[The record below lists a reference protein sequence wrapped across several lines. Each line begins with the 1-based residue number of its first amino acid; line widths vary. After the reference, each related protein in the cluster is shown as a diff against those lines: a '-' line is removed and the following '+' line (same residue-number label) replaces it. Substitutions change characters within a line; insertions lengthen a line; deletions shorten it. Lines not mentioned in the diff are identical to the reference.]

1 MKGQYKMLA
10 DMFGGILIVALCIAI
25 FFLFIGYYVIIKGVI
40 KSSEEERKT
49 INLGHVLISSDK
61 LVYSDEKRISRVIL
75 DENKL
80 DQIDSNELFKEI
92 GYPSYKYF
100 IQIINLDTDE
110 SWIIGE
116 ELKPQV
122 VKVFPVAIKNDDE
135 IQVGKLVVNLR
146 GK

>member
-1 MKGQYKMLA
+1 MKGLYKMLA

-25 FFLFIGYYVIIKGVI
+25 FFLFVGYYVIIKGVI

-61 LVYSDEKRISRVIL
+61 LVYSDEKRISRAIL

-80 DQIDSNELFKEI
+80 DEIDSNELFKEI
-92 GYPSYKYF
+92 GYPNYNYF
-100 IQIINLDTDE
+100 IQIINSDTGK

-122 VKVFPVAIKNDDE
+122 VKVFPVAIKNGDE
-135 IQVGKLVVNLR
+135 IQVGKLIVSLR

>member
-25 FFLFIGYYVIIKGVI
+25 FFLFIGYYFIIKGVI

-80 DQIDSNELFKEI
+80 DQIDPNELFKEI
-92 GYPSYKYF
+92 GYPSYNYF
-100 IQIINLDTDE
+100 IQVINSDTGK

-116 ELKPQV
+116 EVKPQV
-122 VKVFPVAIKNDDE
+122 VKVFPVAIKNGDE
-135 IQVGKLVVNLR
+135 IQVGKLIVSLR